1 MNEQDSIEIIQTKI
15 GYRFS
20 DQALLKKALT
30 HSSAGEKY
38 NYERLEFLGDR
49 VLGLVVAHI
58 LFDAYPDEAEGDLA
72 KRHAALVQGKT
83 LALVAEKI
91 GLGEIM
97 FLSDSEKAGG
107 GTQNRNILADG
118 MESVIGALYLDSGL
132 DVCMRVIR
140 DLWSDLFETMTSP
153 PQDPKTALQ
162 EWAQGRGLP
171 LPQYDL
177 VGREGA
183 DHAPVFE
190 IRVTVEGRPPC
201 TAKGPSRRKAEKDAA
216 RKLLAVIIEQEEE

>member
-1 MNEQDSIEIIQTKI
+1 MSKQDPVGIIQEKV
-15 GYRFS
+15 GYRFA
-20 DQALLKKALT
+20 DRGYLQKALT

-58 LFDAYPDEAEGDLA
+58 LFETYPQEAEGDLA

-83 LALVAEKI
+83 LALVAEDI

-107 GTQNRNILADG
+107 STQNRNILADG
-118 MESVIGALYLDSGL
+118 MESLIGALYLDGGI

-140 DLWSDLFETMTSP
+140 DLWGGLLETMTSP

-162 EWAQGRGLP
+162 EWAQGQGLP
-171 LPQYDL
+171 LPLYEMT
-177 VGREGA
+177 GREGV

-190 IRVTVEGRPPC
+190 IRVMVEGMPPC
-201 TAKGPSRRKAEKDAA
+201 TARGASRRKAEKEAA
-216 RKLLAVIIEQEEE
+216 RKLLAVIADKEA